1 MAEPRSAQ
9 HVYCRG
15 EVAVAGNGKQANNS
29 LNNLQIKTS
38 INVAISGR
46 CGRLVAANDVC
57 ENGEWWM
64 DVSDFKTLPKK
75 GILFS
80 IHAVEW

>member
-15 EVAVAGNGKQANNS
+15 EVAVAGNGEQANNS

-38 INVAISGR
+38 INVAISCR

-64 DVSDFKTLPKK
+64 GVGDFKNPQKR
-75 GILFS
+75 
-80 IHAVEW
+80 